1 MVIDDSFQYDDR
13 NIPKCS
19 GAVCEGGI
27 LALDGVTGN
36 TIWQTWTA
44 FNVFSMFCTQDFNG
58 DERADCIAAGR
69 GGVCEPNE
77 YFYIFKTDSLGFQ
90 LVVAVNGRNGEIIW
104 TLAEKLEGDADGS
117 VIIDLYTV
125 NSVRDVNDDGTADIV
140 AVHVEERESS
150 RSGHIKLISGKDGKL
165 IRSISTPFRE
175 EVFVPIQVLTQPD
188 GSECILVLTGGQNSP
203 GGVYLLRLSSIMQYT
218 NEVSFV

>member
-1 MVIDDSFQYDDR
+1 M
-13 NIPKCS
+13 
-19 GAVCEGGI
+19 G
-27 LALDGVTGN
+27 
-36 TIWQTWTA
+36 
-44 FNVFSMFCTQDFNG
+44 
-58 DERADCIAAGR
+58 
-69 GGVCEPNE
+69 
-77 YFYIFKTDSLGFQ
+77 
-90 LVVAVNGRNGEIIW
+90 
-104 TLAEKLEGDADGS
+104 GDADGS

-125 NSVRDVNDDGTADIV
+125 NSVRDVNEDGTADIV
-140 AVHVEERESS
+140 AVHVEERELS

-218 NEVSFV
+218 NEVSFPLKKIRDEL